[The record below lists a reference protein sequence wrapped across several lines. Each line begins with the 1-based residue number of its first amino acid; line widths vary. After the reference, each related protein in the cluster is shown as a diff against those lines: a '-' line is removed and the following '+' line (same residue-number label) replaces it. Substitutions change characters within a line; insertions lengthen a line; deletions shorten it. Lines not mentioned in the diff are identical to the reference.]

1 MRRTDVISA
10 VILSFVSSGIL
21 GAFEGTSAQ
30 VEYGSPSEK
39 SYNEANLYK
48 DMGAGA
54 GANGGAGSNAG
65 AGSGAFTLSG
75 GVTHSD
81 ALEPLPVDERAGA
94 MAKPVEV
101 RQPAKAT
108 APVRVTAPAKV
119 SQPNQANQR
128 AQASQPNYKLP
139 TGAAATSGNSRLGVG
154 QIDYSMQGL
163 DQARRNAALK
173 AGNGRLDNTTFAY
186 KQRMQAAVQ
195 QTLAPPLRAGTQA
208 QVRQQIKIRVPHWLS
223 GSWLRTDSTE
233 TSRSELPSGKKLK
246 PVGKQSARVVDV
258 FGTYKD
264 KKGLVWM
271 VMPLGNT
278 GMVDRGVAIDCHKV
292 KKYSI
297 VETGKTSCLIKVQA
311 THFVVDKRTG
321 RVLSA
326 YQDEELNSYRLIG
339 NGLVRTDS
347 SVKVFDELG
356 AAKLLTRA
364 YSTQKRIKAL

>member
-101 RQPAKAT
+101 RQPAKVT

-208 QVRQQIKIRVPHWLS
+208 QVR
-223 GSWLRTDSTE
+223 
-233 TSRSELPSGKKLK
+233 
-246 PVGKQSARVVDV
+246 
-258 FGTYKD
+258 
-264 KKGLVWM
+264 
-271 VMPLGNT
+271 
-278 GMVDRGVAIDCHKV
+278 
-292 KKYSI
+292 
-297 VETGKTSCLIKVQA
+297 
-311 THFVVDKRTG
+311 
-321 RVLSA
+321 
-326 YQDEELNSYRLIG
+326 
-339 NGLVRTDS
+339 
-347 SVKVFDELG
+347 
-356 AAKLLTRA
+356 
-364 YSTQKRIKAL
+364 